1 MPTRPSSGPWWLLV
15 PVGAV
20 HLWLASMWPADRW
33 GWGRDGGTGAPA
45 RIEVAFVRELLPAAP
60 AAVVAPAEPRTR
72 VLRALRAPRPASAAA
87 AGQFAAID
95 PAAPEPDLP
104 ETPASLPPLAA
115 SLPELPPL
123 PGAGPLPASLPS
135 AAAGAQPDT
144 GLATAAVAAAASAPV
159 AFEWPPSTRLSYL
172 LTGNY
177 RGPVEGQAQ
186 VEWRLDGRRYQ
197 VALDLGIGPPMA
209 PLVRR
214 QLLSDG
220 WVTAAGLEPRRYDEE
235 THIVLRPPRR
245 LTITLEAERIVL
257 PSGRQLPRPAGVQD
271 SASQFVQMT
280 WLFTMQPARLTPGQR
295 LELPLALPRQV
306 EPWTYEV
313 VGAERLAT
321 SFGELEAVHV
331 RPQRPPRADSRRG
344 DDLRAEFWVA
354 PSLQYLPV
362 RILIRQDEETY
373 VDLMLSRLPQQA
385 SPGARPD
392 PPPRPAG
399 EEPASP
405 RITTR

>member
-1 MPTRPSSGPWWLLV
+1 MPTRSSSGPWWLLV
-15 PVGAV
+15 PVGVA
-20 HLWLASMWPADRW
+20 HLWLASMWPADH
-33 GWGRDGGTGAPA
+33 GARDREDAGAPA
-45 RIEVAFVRELLPAAP
+45 RIEVAFVRELQPAAP
-60 AAVVAPAEPRTR
+60 AAVAAPAEPRTR
-72 VLRALRAPRPASAAA
+72 VLRAPRPPRPASAAA
-87 AGQFAAID
+87 ADALAAIE
-95 PAAPEPDLP
+95 PEAPRPDLP

-123 PGAGPLPASLPS
+123 PGAQPLPALPPS
-135 AAAGAQPDT
+135 AAAVAQPGA
-144 GLATAAVAAAASAPV
+144 GLATAVAPPAAPASGAA

-186 VEWRLDGRRYQ
+186 VEWRLEGRRYQ
-197 VALDLGIGPPMA
+197 VALDLGIGPPVA
-209 PLVRR
+209 PFVRR

-220 WVTAAGLEPRRYDEE
+220 WITAAGLEPRRYDEE

-245 LTITLEAERIVL
+245 LTIALEAERIVL
-257 PSGRQLPRPAGVQD
+257 PSGRQVPRPAGVQD

-321 SFGELEAVHV
+321 PFGELEAVHV
-331 RPQRPPRADSRRG
+331 RPHRPPRADSPSG
-344 DDLRAEFWVA
+344 DLRAEFWVA

-362 RILIRQDEETY
+362 RILIRQDDETY

-385 SPGARPD
+385 APDVRPD
-392 PPPRPAG
+392 AVALPAR
-399 EEPASP
+399 EAPAPP